1 LLNISIEGSCYLGDF
16 ERKMDCY
23 IHTMAIAFGYAVV
36 YREIYLDS
44 IVLNYCFDF
53 VGVVNEIANSTIDSI
68 LLRAFA
74 YR

>member
-1 LLNISIEGSCYLGDF
+1 
-16 ERKMDCY
+16 
-23 IHTMAIAFGYAVV
+23 MAIAFGYAVV